1 MVFGFVLVVAIEIFF
16 VDVMLIA
23 VQNIALRSGQFPVVD
38 ITVFVYLLVVLF
50 AHMEKHHAVFVGG
63 CGSNLLAVK
72 VQTKFRT
79 LQSHAVMPVNLI

>member
-1 MVFGFVLVVAIEIFF
+1 MVFGLVLVVAIKVFF

-23 VQNIALRSGQFPVVD
+23 VQNIALRSGQFLVVD
-38 ITVFVYLLVVLF
+38 ITVFVHLLVVLF
-50 AHMEKHHAVFVGG
+50 THMEKHHAVFVRG

-79 LQSHAVMPVNLI
+79 LQSRAVMPVNLI